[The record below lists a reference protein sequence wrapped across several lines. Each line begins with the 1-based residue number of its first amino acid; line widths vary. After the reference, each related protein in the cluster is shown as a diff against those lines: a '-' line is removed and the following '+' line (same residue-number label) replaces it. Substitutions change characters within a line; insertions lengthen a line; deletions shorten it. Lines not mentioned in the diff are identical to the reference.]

1 MPPKPRKP
9 SEKKSPRLLEAVK
22 FLSLISKDEGPVN
35 ETHILLHNKTA
46 STFNGTLGA
55 GCIIDEELYCAPHT
69 KTFLNALSK
78 CGENYSLTQ
87 VDQAKLS
94 IKSGPFKAII
104 PCIDPTLIYFP
115 TPDANVAPID
125 DSFKTALELIE
136 KIKPENGQD
145 IILVSNLMNGPSI
158 LATDGKILVE
168 AWHGLNLPTN
178 VPFPKA
184 IIPILQSSKKL
195 AGFGMSKTTMTF
207 YLEDGSFIRTQL
219 YAKDWPDMSDL
230 FNKWQSNPIPVPPD
244 FFKGFE
250 AVKDFSRNGMVYFKD
265 GKISS
270 HAEDNAGAEF
280 EVEGLKFGPVY
291 SAKYIAI
298 LKEMATKIDFYVPAE
313 RNSKLLAFTGDKVRG
328 ILMGFG

>member
-22 FLSLISKDEGPVN
+22 FLNSITRDEGPVN
-35 ETHILLHNKTA
+35 ETHILLNNKTA
-46 STFNGTLGA
+46 SAFNGTLGA
-55 GCIIDEELYCAPHT
+55 GCIIDEELHCAPHA
-69 KTFLNALSK
+69 KTFLSALSK
-78 CGENYSLTQ
+78 CGEHYTLTQ
-87 VDQAKLS
+87 LDNKLS

-158 LATDGKILVE
+158 LATDGKILIE

-195 AGFGMSKTTMTF
+195 TGFGISKTTMTF
-207 YLEDGSFIRTQL
+207 YLEDDSFIRTQL
-219 YAKDWPDMSDL
+219 YAKDWPDMSEI
-230 FNKWQSNPIPVPPD
+230 FNRWQSNPIPVPPN
-244 FFKGFE
+244 FFK
-250 AVKDFSRNGMVYFKD
+250 ALDTVKDFSHNGMIYFKD
-265 GKISS
+265 GKLSS
-270 HAEDNAGAEF
+270 HNEDNAGAEF

-291 SAKYIAI
+291 SAKYLSI
-298 LKEMATKIDFYVPAE
+298 LKDIAEKIDFYVPAE
-313 RNSKLLAFTGDKVRG
+313 RNSRLLAFTGERCRG